1 MKVVATEQWILLL
14 AVVSGAATGVF
25 FYIYKWNC
33 NLDFFTIACEV
44 ANEIFLFGTE
54 IFSSCKCGCTRDFA
68 SCKCSC
74 NWDFFQLQVWL
85 QLRFS
90 LVASVVASET
100 FSSCK
105 IDCYWDFL
113 QLQVLMQL
121 RLFPAAI
128 MVEIEF
134 FSSYK
139 CGYNWDFCNKFFN
152 SKYSCNCVFFS
163 SYK

>member
-1 MKVVATEQWILLL
+1 MKVVATEQWICFLI
-14 AVVSGAATGVF
+14 VVSGVATKF
-25 FYIYKWNC
+25 FSV
-33 NLDFFTIACEV
+33 TSEV
-44 ANEIFLFGTE
+44 AIEIFLCSCKWDFLFGTE

-85 QLRFS
+85 QQRFS
-90 LVASVVASET
+90 PVASVVASET

-152 SKYSCNCVFFS
+152 SKYSCNCVFFF
-163 SYK
+163 